1 MMINRSRLRRMVEQM
16 LLEGDAVPFRREPG
30 SRNRGGESGGE
41 GDVLDFPYKEPP
53 KREDYWD
60 RVRRERSE
68 EEMKPGAPAQIPA
81 EKMAADRQARI
92 DYAVY
97 VIARISSVAYTL
109 ESMYEQDV
117 EDMNLDPKWQPYT
130 PYPMKKLTGKEWEE
144 RVVAG
149 QTRRLGYKTH
159 DDAYLKMRRRRR
171 KEDLEKSKAGA
182 YQFSHLGPAIMAPN
196 ILNYLRN
203 NTGQTA
209 PIHDEIREVKAV
221 LDRNDPEEAKLHE
234 FVLTAE
240 RALDVMDDMLHVKLP
255 PSMGLNEERL
265 RQIIRL
271 MIEGDVINVD
281 PARFQGRPGAAD
293 PGAEFVQLPGR
304 SEEELFQKKRPRAM
318 VFYDTLKGILDHP
331 DVQKMLAVAPRIEP
345 NSYTK
350 TQSVSAIIDGK
361 RYEVSG
367 ARMKELGVDPWAKPT
382 YI

>member
-1 MMINRSRLRRMVEQM
+1 MRITRSQLRRMVEQE
-16 LLEGDAVPFRREPG
+16 LLEGDAIPFRGGTG
-30 SRNRGGESGGE
+30 SRDRGGEGGGE

-60 RVRRERSE
+60 RRAREYSE
-68 EEMKPGAPAQIPA
+68 ELRKPGVPAQIPA
-81 EKMAADRQARI
+81 EKMATDRQARI

-97 VIARISSVAYTL
+97 VIARISSVAYSL
-109 ESMYEQDV
+109 ESIYEQDV
-117 EDMNLDPKWQPYT
+117 ENMNLDPKWQPYT
-130 PYPMKKLTGKEWEE
+130 PFPMKKMTGKEWEE

-149 QTRRLGYKTH
+149 QIKRLGYRPY
-159 DDAYLKMRRRRR
+159 DDAYLKLRR
-171 KEDLEKSKAGA
+171 KYRKNDIAKSKAGE
-182 YQFSHLGPAIMAPN
+182 YRFDHTSPALIAPN
-196 ILNYLRN
+196 LLNYLRS

-209 PIHDEIREVKAV
+209 PIHDQISEVKAT

-234 FVLTAE
+234 FVLAAE

-255 PSMGLNEERL
+255 PSTGLNEACL

-281 PARFQGRPGAAD
+281 PARFQGRPGTANPA
-293 PGAEFVQLPGR
+293 AEFVQLPGR

-318 VFYDTLKGILDHP
+318 VFYDTLKGVLDHP
-331 DVQKMLAVAPRIEP
+331 DVRKMLTAAPRIEP

-350 TQSVSAIIDGK
+350 TQSVSAVIDGK

-382 YI
+382 NI

>member
-1 MMINRSRLRRMVEQM
+1 MVVQA
-16 LLEGDAVPFRREPG
+16 LLEGDAVPFRRGSG
-30 SRNRGGESGGE
+30 SRDRGGEGGDE

-53 KREDYWD
+53 KQEDYWD
-60 RVRRERSE
+60 KRSREYAE
-68 EEMKPGAPAQIPA
+68 ELRKPGVPAQIPA
-81 EKMAADRQARI
+81 EKMATDRQARI

-97 VIARISSVAYTL
+97 VIARISSVAYSL

-117 EDMNLDPKWQPYT
+117 ESMNLDPKWQPYT
-130 PYPMKKLTGKEWEE
+130 PFPMKKMTGKEWEE

-149 QTRRLGYKTH
+149 QIKRLGYRPY
-159 DDAYLKMRRRRR
+159 DDAYLKLRR
-171 KEDLEKSKAGA
+171 KYRKDDIAKSKAGE
-182 YQFSHLGPAIMAPN
+182 YRFDHTSPALIAPN
-196 ILNYLRN
+196 LLNYLRN

-209 PIHDEIREVKAV
+209 PIHDQISEVKAT

-234 FVLTAE
+234 YVLAAE

-255 PSMGLNEERL
+255 PSTGLNEARL

-281 PARFQGRPGAAD
+281 PARFQGRPGTENPA
-293 PGAEFVQLPGR
+293 AEFVQLPGR

-318 VFYDTLKGILDHP
+318 VFYDTLKGVLDHP
-331 DVQKMLAVAPRIEP
+331 DVRKMLTTAPRIEP

-350 TQSVSAIIDGK
+350 TQSVSAVIDGK

-382 YI
+382 NI